1 MSLNSDDLACFVCV
15 ANTQSIS
22 RAALELGA
30 DQSTV
35 SRQIAR
41 LEAALDARL
50 FHRSGRGVVLTEAG
64 NTLLTYARQVAS
76 TLSEARAAVR
86 ASTASGP
93 AQMVIAAQPTIAN
106 TAFAAIA
113 AALKQRFPATKV
125 RFVEGLASPILA
137 WLAAGEIDVALL
149 YLPEQQ
155 GALKVDVLLE
165 EDLTLV
171 TPTSWSASGS
181 HSANHLGATF
191 PARRLGEM
199 PMILPSTGHGVRVLA
214 EQLAARVGTAL
225 NMTLECD
232 ASNTVAMRLV
242 EDGCGATILPF
253 AAVADRVAQGR
264 LHSARIVDPVVTR
277 QVALTTARNRP
288 PVPELWEVMQAV
300 RMSVRNIVMSGA
312 WPGARL
318 V

>member
-1 MSLNSDDLACFVCV
+1 MTTMTAALNSDDLACFVCV

-41 LEAALDARL
+41 LEAALDTRL

-64 NTLLTYARQVAS
+64 STLLGYARQVAA
-76 TLSEARAAVR
+76 TLNEARAAVR
-86 ASTASGP
+86 ASTAQGP
-93 AQMVIAAQPTIAN
+93 AQLVIAAQPTIAN
-106 TAFAAIA
+106 TAFAAIGT
-113 AALKQRFPATKV
+113 ALKARFPATRI
-125 RFVEGLASPILA
+125 RFVEGLASPVLA

-171 TPTSWSASGS
+171 TPTSWS
-181 HSANHLGATF
+181 HLGPTF
-191 PARRLGEM
+191 PARRLGEI
-199 PMILPSTGHGVRVLA
+199 PLILPSTSNGLRVLA
-214 EQLAARVGTAL
+214 ESLAARVGNSL
-225 NMTLECD
+225 NVAMECD
-232 ASNTVAMRLV
+232 ASNTVSMRLV
-242 EDGCGATILPF
+242 EDGCGATLLPF

-264 LHSARIVDPVVTR
+264 LHSARVVEPVVTR

-288 PVPELWEVMQAV
+288 VVPELWDIMQTV
-300 RMSVRNIVMSGA
+300 RQSVRNTVMSGA

>member
-1 MSLNSDDLACFVCV
+1 MTAGTLNSEDLACFVCV

-22 RAALELGA
+22 RAALEMGA

-41 LEAALDARL
+41 LESALDTRL

-64 NTLLTYARQVAS
+64 QTLIVYARQVAA
-76 TLSEARAAVR
+76 TLAEAREAIR
-86 ASTASGP
+86 ASSAQGP
-93 AQMVIAAQPTIAN
+93 AQLVIAAQPTIAN
-106 TAFAAIA
+106 TAFASIGT
-113 AALKQRFPATKV
+113 ALKQRFPATKV
-125 RFVEGLASPILA
+125 RFVEGLASPVLA

-155 GALKVDVLLE
+155 GALKVDILLE

-171 TPTSWSASGS
+171 TPTSWS
-181 HSANHLGATF
+181 HLGPTF
-191 PARRLGEM
+191 AVRRLAEV
-199 PMILPSTGHGVRVLA
+199 PLILPSTGHGLRVLA
-214 EQLAARVGTAL
+214 ESLAARSGTAL
-225 NMTLECD
+225 QLALECD

-242 EDGCGATILPF
+242 EDGCGATLLPF

-264 LHSARIVDPVVTR
+264 LHSARLVDPVVTR
-277 QVALTTARNRP
+277 QVALATARNRP
-288 PVPELWEVMQAV
+288 PVPELWDIMQTV
-300 RMSVRNIVMSGA
+300 RQSVRNIVMSGA

-318 V
+318 I

>member
-1 MSLNSDDLACFVCV
+1 MSTLNSDDLACFVCV

-76 TLSEARAAVR
+76 TLTEARAAVR
-86 ASTASGP
+86 ASTANGP

-171 TPTSWSASGS
+171 TPTSWS
-181 HSANHLGATF
+181 HLGATF
-191 PARRLGEM
+191 PARRLGEL
-199 PMILPSTGHGVRVLA
+199 PMILPSTGHGLRVLA
-214 EQLAARVGTAL
+214 ETLAARVGTAL

-242 EDGCGATILPF
+242 EDGCGATMLPF

-288 PVPELWEVMQAV
+288 PVPELWDIMQAV

>member
-1 MSLNSDDLACFVCV
+1 MSALNSDDLACFVCV

-76 TLSEARAAVR
+76 TLTEARAAVR
-86 ASTASGP
+86 ASTANGP

-171 TPTSWSASGS
+171 TPTSWS
-181 HSANHLGATF
+181 HLGATF
-191 PARRLGEM
+191 PARRLGEL
-199 PMILPSTGHGVRVLA
+199 PMILPSTGHGLRVLA
-214 EQLAARVGTAL
+214 ETLAARVGTAL

-242 EDGCGATILPF
+242 EDGCGATMLPF

-264 LHSARIVDPVVTR
+264 LHSARIIDPVVTR

-288 PVPELWEVMQAV
+288 PVPELWDIMQAV

>member
-1 MSLNSDDLACFVCV
+1 MSALNSDDLACFVCV

-35 SRQIAR
+35 SRQITR
-41 LEAALDARL
+41 LEAALDTRL

-64 NTLLTYARQVAS
+64 ATLLGYARQVAT
-76 TLSEARAAVR
+76 TLSEARSAVR
-86 ASTASGP
+86 ASSAQGP
-93 AQMVIAAQPTIAN
+93 TQLVIAAQPTIAN
-106 TAFAAIA
+106 TAFASIGT
-113 AALKQRFPATKV
+113 ALKERYPATKL
-125 RFVEGLASPILA
+125 RFVEGLASPILS

-171 TPTSWSASGS
+171 TPASWSHVGP
-181 HSANHLGATF
+181 TF
-191 PARRLGEM
+191 QARRLGEV
-199 PMILPSTGHGVRVLA
+199 PLILPSTTSGLRMLA
-214 EQLAARVGTAL
+214 EALATRAGTTL
-225 NMTLECD
+225 NVAMECD
-232 ASNTVAMRLV
+232 ASNAVSMRLV
-242 EDGCGATILPF
+242 EDGCGATLLPF

-264 LHSARIVDPVVTR
+264 LHSARLVDPVVTR
-277 QVALTTARNRP
+277 QVAVATARNRP
-288 PVPELWEVMQAV
+288 AVAELWDVMQTV
-300 RMSVRNIVMSGA
+300 RQSVRKTVMSGA

-318 V
+318 I

>member
-1 MSLNSDDLACFVCV
+1 MNAPLNSDDLAWFVCV

-41 LEAALDARL
+41 LEAALDTRL
-50 FHRSGRGVVLTEAG
+50 FHRSGRGVVLTDAG
-64 NTLLTYARQVAS
+64 NTLLGYARQVAS

-86 ASTASGP
+86 ASTAQGP
-93 AQMVIAAQPTIAN
+93 SQLVIAAQPTIAN
-106 TAFAAIA
+106 TAFAAIGT
-113 AALKQRFPATKV
+113 ALKQRFPATRL

-155 GALKVDVLLE
+155 GALKVDILLE

-171 TPTSWSASGS
+171 TPTSWS
-181 HSANHLGATF
+181 HLGPTF
-191 PARRLGEM
+191 PARRLGEI
-199 PMILPSTGHGVRVLA
+199 PLILPSTGHGLRLLA
-214 EQLAARVGTAL
+214 ESLAARVGTTL
-225 NMTLECD
+225 NMALECD
-232 ASNTVAMRLV
+232 ASNTVSMRLV
-242 EDGCGATILPF
+242 EDGCGATLLPF

-264 LHSARIVDPVVTR
+264 LHSARLVEPVVTR
-277 QVALTTARNRP
+277 QVALATARNRP
-288 PVPELWEVMQAV
+288 AVPELWDIMQTV

>member
-1 MSLNSDDLACFVCV
+1 MSTLNSDDLACFVCV

-76 TLSEARAAVR
+76 TLTEARAAVR
-86 ASTASGP
+86 ASTANGP

-171 TPTSWSASGS
+171 TPTSWS
-181 HSANHLGATF
+181 HLGATF
-191 PARRLGEM
+191 PARRLGEL
-199 PMILPSTGHGVRVLA
+199 PMILPSTGHGLRVLA
-214 EQLAARVGTAL
+214 ETLAARVGTAL

-242 EDGCGATILPF
+242 EDGCGATMLPF

-264 LHSARIVDPVVTR
+264 LHSARIIDPVVTR

-288 PVPELWEVMQAV
+288 PVPELWDIMQAV

>member
-1 MSLNSDDLACFVCV
+1 MSGNNAPTPNSDDLACFVCV

-41 LEAALDARL
+41 LEAALDTRL

-64 NTLLTYARQVAS
+64 HTLLGYARQVAS
-76 TLSEARAAVR
+76 TLAEAREAIR
-86 ASTASGP
+86 ASTAQGP
-93 AQMVIAAQPTIAN
+93 AQLVIAAQPTIAN
-106 TAFAAIA
+106 TAFASIGT
-113 AALKQRFPATKV
+113 ALKQRFPATRL
-125 RFVEGLASPILA
+125 RFVEGLASPLLG
-137 WLAAGEIDVALL
+137 WLAAGEVDVALL
-149 YLPEQQ
+149 YLPEQH

-171 TPTSWSASGS
+171 TPTSWTHIGP
-181 HSANHLGATF
+181 TF
-191 PARRLGEM
+191 PVRRLGEV
-199 PMILPSTGHGVRVLA
+199 PLILPSTEHGLRVLA
-214 EQLAARVGTAL
+214 EGLAARAGTSLTLA
-225 NMTLECD
+225 LECD
-232 ASNTVAMRLV
+232 ASNTVSMRLV
-242 EDGCGATILPF
+242 EEGCGATLLPF

-264 LHSARIVDPVVTR
+264 LLSTRLADPVVTR
-277 QVALTTARNRP
+277 QIALTVARNRP
-288 PVPELWEVMQAV
+288 TVPGLWDVMQ
-300 RMSVRNIVMSGA
+300 SVRQSVRTIVMSGA